1 MGGSQT
7 DVAALRAEDID
18 WTCQTISYS
27 RRKTGS
33 QALIL
38 FGGEVAKILRS
49 RPATGHLIPQ
59 IVLWSE
65 SSRASAFSRRC
76 RLAGVSGVS
85 LHCYRY
91 AWPERARTVGYPER
105 YAQRSLGQNSKIVH
119 RAYARKAQGE
129 LPSLEDYEAAK
140 ASGKILLLKPE
151 SEIPVATSAAV

>member
-1 MGGSQT
+1 M
-7 DVAALRAEDID
+7 
-18 WTCQTISYS
+18 
-27 RRKTGS
+27 
-33 QALIL
+33 
-38 FGGEVAKILRS
+38 
-49 RPATGHLIPQ
+49 
-59 IVLWSE
+59 
-65 SSRASAFSRRC
+65 
-76 RLAGVSGVS
+76 
-85 LHCYRY
+85 HCYRY